1 MTDTG
6 ESLLDSLPL
15 EAAATPDGDEL
26 VPELFARAA
35 AATPQATALTWD
47 TGDERGAGQ
56 MSYAELHD
64 RVARIAAALRRAG
77 LAPGD
82 VAGVCLGR
90 SADTVAAMLAVW
102 QAGGAYLPLDP
113 DYPDERL
120 AFMVADSGA
129 RLVVTSAALA
139 HRPPQGTDL
148 VMVELAQGKGGA
160 GRWPAAGPG
169 QPAYVIY
176 TSGSTGQPK
185 GVLIEHGAL
194 ASRVRW
200 MRQAY
205 AISPADRVAQ
215 FASLNFDAHIEELY
229 PALAAGASVLLLPDG
244 PVSLPD
250 ALRTSAGQAVTV
262 LDLPTAYWHRLT
274 DALDDVTWPS
284 SLRLMIIGGE
294 QAHAAA
300 VSRWRERFG
309 DQIRLVNTYGPT
321 EATVIATT
329 RTLDEADT
337 RQNPP
342 IGCPVGGTTA
352 RV

>member
-6 ESLLDSLPL
+6 ESLLASPPL
-15 EAAATPDGDEL
+15 AAAAATPGGGDDL
-26 VPELFARAA
+26 VPELFAQAA
-35 AATPQATALTWD
+35 AVTPQATALAWD
-47 TGDERGAGQ
+47 TSDGRGAGRL
-56 MSYAELHD
+56 SYAELD
-64 RVARIAAALRRAG
+64 GRVTRIAAALRRAG

-102 QAGGAYLPLDP
+102 RAGGAYLPLDP

-129 RLVVTSAALA
+129 RFVVTSAALA

-148 VMVELAQGKGGA
+148 VIVESAQGKGGA
-160 GRWPAAGPG
+160 GPWPATGPG

-194 ASRVRW
+194 ATRVRW

-205 AISPADRVAQ
+205 AIGPADRVAQ

-229 PALAAGASVLLLPDG
+229 PALAAGG
-244 PVSLPD
+244 
-250 ALRTSAGQAVTV
+250 
-262 LDLPTAYWHRLT
+262 
-274 DALDDVTWPS
+274 
-284 SLRLMIIGGE
+284 
-294 QAHAAA
+294 
-300 VSRWRERFG
+300 
-309 DQIRLVNTYGPT
+309 
-321 EATVIATT
+321 
-329 RTLDEADT
+329 
-337 RQNPP
+337 
-342 IGCPVGGTTA
+342 
-352 RV
+352 